1 VLHLHRF
8 GATDGAPVL
17 ALHGVTG
24 HGARFRDLAE
34 RGLPE
39 LRWLAP
45 DLRGHGRS
53 TWDAPWGAEQHV
65 DDLLAVL
72 DAEGIERCAV
82 VGHSFGGFLATHL
95 AARSPQRVS
104 LAALIDPA
112 IAQGGQEM
120 LEAAEETRRDEGWE
134 SREEALR
141 ARSEGR
147 PPQALP
153 YIAADIDEALEQGAD
168 GRWRL
173 RFCRSTVIAAWS
185 EIARPAVS
193 LAGFGGELLLIPA
206 LQDGMVGD
214 DLVEALRADLGERL
228 TVRGIEAGH
237 MIYWDAFDELVDV
250 LRPALL
256 P

>member
-1 VLHLHRF
+1 MHRF
-8 GATDGAPVL
+8 GAPDGVPVL

-24 HGARFRDLAE
+24 HGGRFRDLAE

-53 TWDAPWGAEQHV
+53 VWDAPWDAEQHV
-65 DDLLAVL
+65 DDLLETL
-72 DAEGIERCAV
+72 DAHGVERCAA
-82 VGHSFGGFLATHL
+82 VGHSFGGLLATHL
-95 AARSPQRVS
+95 AARVPKRVS
-104 LAALIDPA
+104 RVALIDPA
-112 IAQGGQEM
+112 IAQSGEEM
-120 LEAAEETRRDEGWE
+120 LEAAEETRHDEGWE
-134 SREEALR
+134 SREQALA

-147 PPQALP
+147 TPQALP
-153 YIAADIDEALEQGAD
+153 HVASDLEQALELGAD

-185 EIARPAVS
+185 EIARPPVS
-193 LAGFGGELLLIPA
+193 LSGFDGELLLIPA

-214 DLVEALRADLGERL
+214 ELVEALRGDLGERL

-237 MIYWDAFDELVDV
+237 MIYWDAFGELVDV

-256 P
+256 R

>member
-1 VLHLHRF
+1 MSV
-8 GATDGAPVL
+8 
-17 ALHGVTG
+17 
-24 HGARFRDLAE
+24 
-34 RGLPE
+34 
-39 LRWLAP
+39 
-45 DLRGHGRS
+45 
-53 TWDAPWGAEQHV
+53 
-65 DDLLAVL
+65 
-72 DAEGIERCAV
+72 
-82 VGHSFGGFLATHL
+82 
-95 AARSPQRVS
+95 
-104 LAALIDPA
+104 AALIDPA
-112 IAQGGQEM
+112 IAQSGREM

-193 LAGFGGELLLIPA
+193 LSGFDGELLLIPA

-214 DLVEALRADLGERL
+214 DLVEALRADLGQRL